1 MDKFIEY
8 YLFNEF
14 RKYNISLNILKLL
27 IVIIDKF
34 YLKFDGIT
42 WDKTKYI
49 KNSDVQ
55 FVDNEHKIKLNGHT
69 KYMLIDYVFTK
80 KEFKKLVCEFIMYEY
95 SYRSWIG
102 FIKYPLNISSN
113 DEVDINCSF

>member
-55 FVDNEHKIKLNGHT
+55 FVDNEHKIKLNG
-69 KYMLIDYVFTK
+69 I
-80 KEFKKLVCEFIMYEY
+80 
-95 SYRSWIG
+95 
-102 FIKYPLNISSN
+102 LNICWLITYLQKKN
-113 DEVDINCSF
+113 LKN